1 MVSKPLWWAL
11 EQLNLVEADGPVESE
26 STLWRK
32 VKGRYVILSNLEKVA
47 DTVVERQRQ
56 KGAVSPSD
64 VLYTFE
70 SFRKEFCNP
79 GEEERLPLSDQD
91 LKVLIRFLERDKGV
105 IVSDK
110 EVSSK

>member
-1 MVSKPLWWAL
+1 MVGKPLWWAL
-11 EQLNLVEADGPVESE
+11 EQLNLVEADGPIESE

-32 VKGRYVILSNLEKVA
+32 IKGRYVILSNLEKAA

-64 VLYTFE
+64 VLYTFD

-79 GEEERLPLSDQD
+79 GTEERLPLSDQD